1 MSKADVFVAWDCG
14 KVLLVVDGSPGPDT
28 DQLLEE
34 MRESFAVAGVDR
46 EDIEVVWAPKRAP
59 QGTSL

>member
-14 KVLLVVDGSPGPDT
+14 KVLLVVDGAPCPET

-34 MRESFAVAGVDR
+34 MRDSFVTTGIPR
-46 EDIEVVWAPKRAP
+46 EDVQVVWAPKRAA